1 MPNSNMYKLPMGV
14 CPACNGDKTD
24 CHNCGGQY
32 MYGMPKGE
40 VPLRPD
46 GTPCLHDY
54 AHSLLN
60 RRTLHKYTCE
70 YCFDS
75 FTIDSGD

>member
-1 MPNSNMYKLPMGV
+1 MYALPMGI
-14 CPACNGDKTD
+14 CPKCHGNKIGCN
-24 CHNCGGQY
+24 NCGGQY
-32 MYGMPKGE
+32 MYSNPKGE

-54 AHSLLN
+54 VHSLLN
-60 RRTLHKYTCE
+60 RPTLHRYTCRH
-70 YCFDS
+70 CHDS